1 MLWGISNTRMH
12 MTQNQSQ
19 SGIEQINLGFNDQED
34 RLLLKLGLIDK
45 TEIAVWI
52 TRRICKT
59 MWALLQGAQVT
70 LLPSVTMAS
79 PPAITPDSKTEVMES
94 FAREVAEQKAIEH
107 MDFKSEYVTNRQN
120 LTDEPMLAIQCTVI
134 SAEEQ
139 LPHLELQCKNGQA
152 VKIALSNELVH
163 AMTNMMQLATREA
176 GWDLMMTV
184 DKTSL
189 GHNLSQQILH

>member
-1 MLWGISNTRMH
+1 

-52 TRRICKT
+52 SRRICKT
-59 MWALLQGAQVT
+59 MWGLLQGAQVT
-70 LLPSVTMAS
+70 LLPSATMALG
-79 PPAITPDSKTEVMES
+79 PTANTPDSKTEVMES
-94 FAREVAEQKAIEH
+94 FAREVAEQKAIQH
-107 MDFKSEYVTNRQN
+107 MDFKSEYTTDRQT
-120 LTDEPMLAIQCTVI
+120 LTDEPMLAIQCIII
-134 SAEEQ
+134 SAENQ

-176 GWDLMMTV
+176 GWDLTMTA
-184 DKTSL
+184 DK
-189 GHNLSQQILH
+189 NLVGSNFSQQLLH